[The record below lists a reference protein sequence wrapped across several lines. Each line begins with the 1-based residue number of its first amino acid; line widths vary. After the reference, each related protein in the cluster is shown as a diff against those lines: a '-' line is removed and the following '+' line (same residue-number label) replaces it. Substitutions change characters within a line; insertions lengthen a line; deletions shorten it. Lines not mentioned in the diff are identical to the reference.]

1 MTSTPD
7 FFTLITRANACAE
20 PLTLLRP
27 DQSVSTA
34 NREKVRALLGAWFFS
49 SASVAASLTTMLDG
63 SLCLFQELLL
73 LAQKQMTPAM
83 RTALAERLTQLAALC
98 TSLSEADVNAAIEE
112 RKHAMALMESLD
124 TPTAFP
130 TPGSE
135 SIN

>member
-1 MTSTPD
+1 MSSTPE
-7 FFTLITRANACAE
+7 FFALVTRANVCAE

-34 NREKVRALLGAWFFS
+34 NREKVTALLGVWF
-49 SASVAASLTTMLDG
+49 SASAAMGASLTTMLDG
-63 SLCLFQELLL
+63 SVCLVQELLL
-73 LAQKQMTPAM
+73 LAQKHMTPAM
-83 RTALAERLTQLAALC
+83 RETLAARLQQLATLC
-98 TSLSEADVNAAIEE
+98 ASLTATDVEAAIEE
-112 RKHAMALMESLD
+112 RKHAMALVESLQ